1 MKMHESKCHI
11 WDLIQKD
18 LEHLDVLHI
27 FRSRKPETCV
37 QRCMG
42 CEMAEHETEKK
53 EKRNKCGKM
62 FNRNIY
68 KISMVFVLLVWIYV
82 FIILFHFVLFHAFSC
97 YFTVFYFILFYVML
111 FVCLSDTVSHVQFV
125 LIVQRGVQ
133 SFSIKYLIDTIKDT
147 NKLHMGRA
155 LEGHGGERRNESKI
169 WSHLKIWCDNMWQ
182 CKSV

>member
-11 WDLIQKD
+11 WDLIEKD

-27 FRSRKPETCV
+27 FRSRKPETCGDAWV
-37 QRCMG
+37 VKWLSTRQRR
-42 CEMAEHETEKK
+42 
-53 EKRNKCGKM
+53 KRSEISVGRCS
-62 FNRNIY
+62 IVIS

-97 YFTVFYFILFYVML
+97 YLTAFYFILFYVML

-147 NKLHMGRA
+147 NKHNSTTLHMGRA

-169 WSHLKIWCDNMWQ
+169 
-182 CKSV
+182 